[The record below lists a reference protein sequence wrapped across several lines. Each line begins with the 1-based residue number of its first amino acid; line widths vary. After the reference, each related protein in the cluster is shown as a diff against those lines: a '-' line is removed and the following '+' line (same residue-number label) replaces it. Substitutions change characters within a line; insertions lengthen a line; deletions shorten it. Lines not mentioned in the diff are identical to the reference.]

1 MDFSD
6 TPRCL
11 HKPLTRGHS
20 RFSLKYVRDMTEST
34 NTFSLQS
41 LLEQMIVM
49 GASDL
54 HLSTAAQP
62 KMRIEGTL
70 YSLEIPAIDGL
81 QLWDWL
87 EDELM
92 EDQIESYEVR
102 GDVDFGL
109 QGRNGNRFR
118 VSLFRERGNDTLAIR
133 RLSARIPSMDEIGLP
148 ASTQQ
153 WTAIEQGL
161 ILVAGPTGCGKS
173 TTIASM
179 VDQINRTKPVH
190 ILTIEDPIEY
200 VLPNAIAT
208 VHQREIGP
216 DATSFA
222 RAVRA
227 ALREDVDVL
236 VIGELRDPETM
247 AAALSV
253 AETGHLVFASMHT
266 NNAEQTIDRLI
277 DAFPETDQPLIRSRL
292 AATLIGVIYQR
303 LLSNT
308 KGSRVAAFE
317 VLAANSAVRNLIREG
332 KTFQIPNTMVTGSSY
347 GMQTMA
353 AALSGLVENG
363 VVSEVEIERFVM
375 SNPL

>member
-1 MDFSD
+1 
-6 TPRCL
+6 
-11 HKPLTRGHS
+11 
-20 RFSLKYVRDMTEST
+20 MTEST
-34 NTFSLQS
+34 TTFSLNT
-41 LLEQMIVM
+41 LLDQMITM

-54 HLSTAAQP
+54 HLSTTTP
-62 KMRIEGTL
+62 PRMRIEGAL
-70 YSLEIPAIDGL
+70 FNLDLPPIDELE
-81 QLWDWL
+81 LWDWL
-87 EDELM
+87 EDELFD
-92 EDQIESYEVR
+92 EQIELYETV
-102 GDVDFGL
+102 GDIDFGL
-109 QGRNGNRFR
+109 QGPGGNRFR
-118 VSLFRERGNDTLAIR
+118 VSLFRESGNATLAIR
-133 RLSARIPSMDEIGLP
+133 RLNARIPSMDEIGIP
-148 ASTQQ
+148 VPTQQ
-153 WTAIEQGL
+153 WTSIEQGL

-179 VDQINRTKPVH
+179 VNQINQTKPVH
-190 ILTIEDPIEY
+190 ILTIEDPVEY
-200 VLPNAIAT
+200 VLPASVAT
-208 VHQREIGP
+208 VRQREVGT
-216 DATSFA
+216 DTSSFS

-277 DAFPETDQPLIRSRL
+277 DAFAEKDQPLIRSRL

-303 LLSNT
+303 LLTNT
-308 KGSRVAAFE
+308 TGSRVAAFE

-353 AALSGLVENG
+353 SALSELVESGLVAEP
-363 VVSEVEIERFVM
+363 EIERFIL

>member
-1 MDFSD
+1 
-6 TPRCL
+6 
-11 HKPLTRGHS
+11 
-20 RFSLKYVRDMTEST
+20 MTEST
-34 NTFSLQS
+34 ATFSLHT
-41 LLEQMIVM
+41 LLEQMIAM

-54 HLSTAAQP
+54 HLSTASEP
-62 KMRIEGTL
+62 RMRIEGVLYTL
-70 YSLEIPAIDGL
+70 DLPPVDDL
-81 QLWDWL
+81 QLWNWL
-87 EDELM
+87 EDELV
-92 EDQIESYEVR
+92 EEQIELYETA
-102 GDVDFGL
+102 GDIDFGV
-109 QGRNGNRFR
+109 QGPGGNRFR
-118 VSLFRERGNDTLAIR
+118 VSLFREGGNDTLAVR
-133 RLSARIPSMDEIGLP
+133 RLNARIPTMDDIGLP
-148 ASTQQ
+148 VPTQQ
-153 WTAIEQGL
+153 WTSIEQGL

-179 VDQINRTKPVH
+179 VNQINHTKPVH
-190 ILTIEDPIEY
+190 ILTIEDPVEY
-200 VLPNAIAT
+200 VLPSAVAT
-208 VHQREIGP
+208 VRQREIGT
-216 DATSFA
+216 DTTSFA

-277 DAFPETDQPLIRSRL
+277 DAFAEKDQPLIRSRL

-303 LLSNT
+303 LLTNT

-353 AALSGLVENG
+353 SALSELVESG
-363 VVSEVEIERFVM
+363 RVSEPEIERFIL